1 MRPDRFETFWEGAR
15 AAIPICVA
23 FFAITFALGIAAH
36 ASGVTLAELSLMSAL
51 VFAGPAQFP
60 AVDLLP
66 LGGHGLQII
75 LGTFFINLRF
85 AIMGFALSPHFKGI
99 RRGAMLFSA
108 QLISLSTFAL
118 SFLRFQR
125 RSDASNLAYFLGV
138 AIPSYTVYL
147 LGTVLGYLVGLGIP
161 TGFEEGIRFI
171 FPGYLTALLAAE
183 LREPRTILLVVIAF
197 LTTPLCEAVVP
208 GWGLIVNAVVVATV
222 AVGVETWSENGSPL
236 S

>member
-1 MRPDRFETFWEGAR
+1 MDEHHRVFREGAQ

-36 ASGVTLAELSLMSAL
+36 ASGVTLGELLLMSAL

-66 LGGHGLQII
+66 LVGHGPQII

-85 AIMGFALSPHFKGI
+85 AIMSFTLSPYFKGI
-99 RRGAMLFSA
+99 RKGVMLFSA
-108 QLISLSTFAL
+108 QLISLSTFAI

-125 RSDASNLAYFLGV
+125 RSDESNLIYFLGV
-138 AIPSYTVYL
+138 AIPSYTAYL

-161 TGFEEGIRFI
+161 AGFEEGIRFI
-171 FPGYLTALLAAE
+171 FPGYLTAILAAE
-183 LREPRTILLVVIAF
+183 LREPPTILLVVAAF
-197 LTTPLCEAVVP
+197 LTTPLFEAAVP
-208 GWGLIVNAVVVATV
+208 GWGLIVNAAVVATV
-222 AVGVETWSENGSPL
+222 AVGVETWLESASP
-236 S
+236 SS